1 MEKAIEIKNLS
12 KIYKDVRAVD
22 GLSLTVEK
30 GELFGL
36 LGVNGAGKTTLVKM
50 LSCLVLPT
58 SGDAFVLGSSIIN
71 EADKVKQKIGISP
84 QETAVAK
91 KLTVEEN
98 LDLMAGAHGFDKE
111 KRIKKTEEMIA
122 EFGLE
127 SVRKKAAEKLSGGW
141 QRKLSIAMALVS
153 EPEVLFLD
161 EPTLGLDVFARRELW
176 KVIEELKS
184 KVTVVL
190 TTHYM
195 EEAENLSD
203 RICVMKNGKIIDIG
217 TAKELMKKTNTD
229 KFEDAFI
236 KIVEERK

>member
-58 SGDAFVLGSSIIN
+58 SGDAFVLGSSIIT

-91 KLTVEEN
+91 KLTMEEN

-176 KVIEELKS
+176 KVIEDLKC

-217 TAKELMKKTNTD
+217 TAKELMEKTNTD

-236 KIVEERK
+236 KIVEECK

>member
-58 SGDAFVLGSSIIN
+58 SGDAFVLGSSIIT

-161 EPTLGLDVFARRELW
+161 EPTLGLDVFARRDLW
-176 KVIEELKS
+176 KVIEALKGR
-184 KVTVVL
+184 VTIVL

-236 KIVEERK
+236 KIVEECK

>member
-1 MEKAIEIKNLS
+1 MEKAIEIENLS

-22 GLSLTVEK
+22 GLSLTVKK

-58 SGDAFVLGSSIIN
+58 SGDAFVLGNSIIT

-111 KRIKKTEEMIA
+111 KRAKKTEEMIA

-127 SVRKKAAEKLSGGW
+127 TVRKKAAEKLSGGW

-153 EPEVLFLD
+153 EPDVLFLD

-176 KVIEELKS
+176 KVIEELKG
-184 KVTVVL
+184 KVTIVL

-217 TAKELMKKTNTD
+217 TAKELIQKTNTD

-236 KIVEERK
+236 KIVEECK

>member
-22 GLSLTVEK
+22 GLSLTVK
-30 GELFGL
+30 NGELFGL

-58 SGDAFVLGSSIIN
+58 SGDAFVLGSSIIT
-71 EADKVKQKIGISP
+71 ETDKVKQKIGISP

-111 KRIKKTEEMIA
+111 KRAKKTEEMIA

-127 SVRKKAAEKLSGGW
+127 TVRKKAAEKLSGGW

-153 EPEVLFLD
+153 EPDVLFLD

-176 KVIEELKS
+176 KVIEELKGN
-184 KVTVVL
+184 VTIVL

-217 TAKELMKKTNTD
+217 TAKELMQKTNTD

-236 KIVEERK
+236 KIVEEYK

>member
-22 GLSLTVEK
+22 DLSLTVK
-30 GELFGL
+30 RGELFGL

-58 SGDAFVLGSSIIN
+58 SGDAFVLGNSIIT
-71 EADKVKQKIGISP
+71 ETDKVKQKIGISP

-111 KRIKKTEEMIA
+111 KRAKKTEEMIA

-127 SVRKKAAEKLSGGW
+127 TVRKKAAEKLSGGW

-176 KVIEELKS
+176 KVIEELKG
-184 KVTVVL
+184 KVTIVL

-217 TAKELMKKTNTD
+217 TAKELMQKTNTD

-236 KIVEERK
+236 KIVEECK

>member
-22 GLSLTVEK
+22 DLSLTVKK

-58 SGDAFVLGSSIIN
+58 SGDAFVLGNSIIT
-71 EADKVKQKIGISP
+71 ETDKVKQKIGISP

-111 KRIKKTEEMIA
+111 KRAKKTEEVIA

-127 SVRKKAAEKLSGGW
+127 TVRKKAAEKLSGGW

-176 KVIEELKS
+176 KVIEELKGRI
-184 KVTVVL
+184 TIVL

-217 TAKELMKKTNTD
+217 TAKELMQKTNTD

-236 KIVEERK
+236 KIVEECK

>member
-22 GLSLTVEK
+22 DLSLTVKK

-58 SGDAFVLGSSIIN
+58 SGDAFVLGNSVIT
-71 EADKVKQKIGISP
+71 ETDKVKQKIGISP

-111 KRIKKTEEMIA
+111 KRAKKTEEMIA

-127 SVRKKAAEKLSGGW
+127 TVRKKAAEKLSGGW

-176 KVIEELKS
+176 KVIEELKG
-184 KVTVVL
+184 KVTIVL

-217 TAKELMKKTNTD
+217 TAKELMQKTNTD

-236 KIVEERK
+236 KIVEECK

>member
-22 GLSLTVEK
+22 DLSLTVKK

-58 SGDAFVLGSSIIN
+58 SGDAFVLGNSIIT
-71 EADKVKQKIGISP
+71 ETDKVKQKIGISP

-98 LDLMAGAHGFDKE
+98 LDLMAGAHGFDKD
-111 KRIKKTEEMIA
+111 KRAKTTEEMIA

-127 SVRKKAAEKLSGGW
+127 TVRKKAAEKLSGGW

-176 KVIEELKS
+176 KVIEELKG
-184 KVTVVL
+184 KVTIVL

-217 TAKELMKKTNTD
+217 TAKELMQKTNTD

-236 KIVEERK
+236 KIVEECK

>member
-22 GLSLTVEK
+22 DLSLTVKK

-58 SGDAFVLGSSIIN
+58 SGDAFVLGNSIIT
-71 EADKVKQKIGISP
+71 ETDKVKQKIGISP

-111 KRIKKTEEMIA
+111 KRAKKTEEMIA

-127 SVRKKAAEKLSGGW
+127 TVRKKAAEKLSGGW

-153 EPEVLFLD
+153 EPDVLFLD

-176 KVIEELKS
+176 KVIEELKG
-184 KVTVVL
+184 KVTIVL

-217 TAKELMKKTNTD
+217 TANELMQKTNTD

-236 KIVEERK
+236 KIVEECK

>member
-22 GLSLTVEK
+22 DLSLTVEK

-58 SGDAFVLGSSIIN
+58 SGDAFVLGSSIIT
-71 EADKVKQKIGISP
+71 ETDKVKQKIGISP

-111 KRIKKTEEMIA
+111 KRAKKTEEMIA

-153 EPEVLFLD
+153 EPDVLFLD

-176 KVIEELKS
+176 KVIEELKD
-184 KVTVVL
+184 KVTIVL

-217 TAKELMKKTNTD
+217 TAKELMQKTNTD

-236 KIVEERK
+236 KIVEECK

>member
-58 SGDAFVLGSSIIN
+58 SGDAFVLGSSIIT

-176 KVIEELKS
+176 KVIEDLKC
-184 KVTVVL
+184 KVTIVL

-236 KIVEERK
+236 KIVEECK

>member
-58 SGDAFVLGSSIIN
+58 SGDAFVLGSSIIT

-176 KVIEELKS
+176 KVIEELKGR
-184 KVTVVL
+184 VTIVL

-236 KIVEERK
+236 KIVEECK

>member
-176 KVIEELKS
+176 KVIEELKR

-236 KIVEERK
+236 KIVEECK

>member
-22 GLSLTVEK
+22 DLTLTVKK

-58 SGDAFVLGSSIIN
+58 SGDAFVLGNSIIT
-71 EADKVKQKIGISP
+71 ETDKVKQKIGISP

-111 KRIKKTEEMIA
+111 KRAKKTEEMIA

-127 SVRKKAAEKLSGGW
+127 IVRKKAAEKLSGGW
-141 QRKLSIAMALVS
+141 QRKLGIAMALVS

-176 KVIEELKS
+176 KVIEELKG
-184 KVTVVL
+184 KVTIVL

-217 TAKELMKKTNTD
+217 TAKELMQKTNTD

-236 KIVEERK
+236 KIVEECK

>member
-22 GLSLTVEK
+22 DLSLTVKK

-58 SGDAFVLGSSIIN
+58 SGDAFVLGNSIIT
-71 EADKVKQKIGISP
+71 ETDKVKQKIGISP

-111 KRIKKTEEMIA
+111 KRAKKTEEMIT

-127 SVRKKAAEKLSGGW
+127 TVRKKAAEKLSGGW

-176 KVIEELKS
+176 KVIEELKG
-184 KVTVVL
+184 KVTIVL

-217 TAKELMKKTNTD
+217 TAKELMQKTNTD

-236 KIVEERK
+236 KIVEECK

>member
-1 MEKAIEIKNLS
+1 MEKAIEIENLS

-58 SGDAFVLGSSIIN
+58 SGDAFVLGSSIIT

-176 KVIEELKS
+176 KVIEDLKC

-217 TAKELMKKTNTD
+217 TAKELMEKTNTD

-236 KIVEERK
+236 KIVEECK

>member
-58 SGDAFVLGSSIIN
+58 SGDAFVLGSSIIT

-176 KVIEELKS
+176 KVIEELKGR
-184 KVTVVL
+184 VTIVL

-217 TAKELMKKTNTD
+217 TAKELMQKTNTD

-236 KIVEERK
+236 KIVEECK

>member
-22 GLSLTVEK
+22 DLSLTVK
-30 GELFGL
+30 RGELFGL
-36 LGVNGAGKTTLVKM
+36 LGINGAGKTTLVKM

-58 SGDAFVLGSSIIN
+58 SGDAFVLGNSIIT
-71 EADKVKQKIGISP
+71 ETDKVKQKIGISP

-111 KRIKKTEEMIA
+111 KRAKKNEEMIA

-127 SVRKKAAEKLSGGW
+127 TVRKKAAEKLSGGW

-176 KVIEELKS
+176 KVIEELKG
-184 KVTVVL
+184 KVTIVL

-217 TAKELMKKTNTD
+217 TAKELMQKTNTD

-236 KIVEERK
+236 KIVEECK

>member
-22 GLSLTVEK
+22 DLSLTVKK

-58 SGDAFVLGSSIIN
+58 SGDAFVLGNSIIT
-71 EADKVKQKIGISP
+71 ETDKVKQKIGISP
-84 QETAVAK
+84 QETAVAN

-98 LDLMAGAHGFDKE
+98 LDLMAGAHGFDKD
-111 KRIKKTEEMIA
+111 KRAKTTEEMIA

-127 SVRKKAAEKLSGGW
+127 TVRKKAAEKLSGGW

-176 KVIEELKS
+176 KVIEELKG
-184 KVTVVL
+184 KVTIVL

-217 TAKELMKKTNTD
+217 TAKELMQKTNTD

-236 KIVEERK
+236 KIVEECK

>member
-58 SGDAFVLGSSIIN
+58 SGDAFVLGSSIIT

-176 KVIEELKS
+176 KVIEELKGR
-184 KVTVVL
+184 VTVVL

-236 KIVEERK
+236 KIVEECK

>member
-58 SGDAFVLGSSIIN
+58 SGDAFVLGSSIIT

-122 EFGLE
+122 EFGLD

-176 KVIEELKS
+176 KVIEELKR

-217 TAKELMKKTNTD
+217 TAKDLMKKTNTD

-236 KIVEERK
+236 KIVEECK

>member
-22 GLSLTVEK
+22 GLSLTVKK

-58 SGDAFVLGSSIIN
+58 SGDAFVLGSSIIT
-71 EADKVKQKIGISP
+71 ETDKVKQKIGISP

-111 KRIKKTEEMIA
+111 KRAKKTEEMIA

-127 SVRKKAAEKLSGGW
+127 TVRKKTAEKLSGGW

-153 EPEVLFLD
+153 EPDVLFLD

-176 KVIEELKS
+176 KVIEELKG
-184 KVTVVL
+184 KVTIVL

-217 TAKELMKKTNTD
+217 TAKELIQKTNTD

-236 KIVEERK
+236 KIVEECK

>member
-58 SGDAFVLGSSIIN
+58 SGDAFVLGSSIIT

-217 TAKELMKKTNTD
+217 TAKELMQKTNTD

-236 KIVEERK
+236 KIVEECK

>member
-22 GLSLTVEK
+22 DLSLTVKK

-58 SGDAFVLGSSIIN
+58 SGDAFVLGNSIIT
-71 EADKVKQKIGISP
+71 ETDKVKQKIGISP

-111 KRIKKTEEMIA
+111 KRAKKTEEMIA

-127 SVRKKAAEKLSGGW
+127 TVRKKAAEKLSGGW

-176 KVIEELKS
+176 KVIEELKG
-184 KVTVVL
+184 KVTIVL

-217 TAKELMKKTNTD
+217 TAKELMQKTNTD

-236 KIVEERK
+236 KIVEECK

>member
-22 GLSLTVEK
+22 GLSLTVKK

-58 SGDAFVLGSSIIN
+58 SGDAFVLGSSIIT
-71 EADKVKQKIGISP
+71 ETDKVKQKIGISP

-111 KRIKKTEEMIA
+111 KRAKKTEEMIA

-127 SVRKKAAEKLSGGW
+127 TVRKKAAEKLSGGW

-153 EPEVLFLD
+153 EPDVLFLD

-176 KVIEELKS
+176 KVIEELKGN
-184 KVTVVL
+184 VTIVL

-217 TAKELMKKTNTD
+217 TAKELMQKTNTD

-236 KIVEERK
+236 KIVEEYK

>member
-22 GLSLTVEK
+22 DLSLTVK
-30 GELFGL
+30 RGELFGL

-58 SGDAFVLGSSIIN
+58 SGDAFVLGNSIIT
-71 EADKVKQKIGISP
+71 ETDKVKQKIGISP

-111 KRIKKTEEMIA
+111 KRAKKTEEMIA

-127 SVRKKAAEKLSGGW
+127 TVRKKAAEKLSGGW

-176 KVIEELKS
+176 KVIEELKGRI
-184 KVTVVL
+184 TIVL

-217 TAKELMKKTNTD
+217 TAKELMQKTNTD

-236 KIVEERK
+236 KIVEECK

>member
-1 MEKAIEIKNLS
+1 MEKAIEIKKLS

-22 GLSLTVEK
+22 GLSLTVKK

-58 SGDAFVLGSSIIN
+58 SGDAFVLGSSIIT

-161 EPTLGLDVFARRELW
+161 EPTLGLDVFARRDLW
-176 KVIEELKS
+176 KVIEALKGR
-184 KVTVVL
+184 VTIVL

-195 EEAENLSD
+195 EEAENLSN

-217 TAKELMKKTNTD
+217 TAKELMQKTNTD

-236 KIVEERK
+236 KIVEECK

>member
-22 GLSLTVEK
+22 GLSLTVKK

-58 SGDAFVLGSSIIN
+58 SGDAFVLGSSIIT
-71 EADKVKQKIGISP
+71 ETDKVKQKIGISP

-111 KRIKKTEEMIA
+111 KRAKKTEEMIA

-153 EPEVLFLD
+153 EPDVLFLD

-176 KVIEELKS
+176 KVIEELKD
-184 KVTVVL
+184 KVTIVL

-217 TAKELMKKTNTD
+217 TAKELMQKTNTD

-236 KIVEERK
+236 KIVEECK

>member
-1 MEKAIEIKNLS
+1 MEYAIEMENLS
-12 KIYKDVRAVD
+12 KLYKDVKAVD
-22 GLSLTVEK
+22 GLTLSVKK

-58 SGDAFVLGSSIIN
+58 SGDAKILGKSITA
-71 EADKVKQKIGISP
+71 EPSEVKGVIGISP

-91 KLTVEEN
+91 NLTVEEN
-98 LDLMAGAHGFDKE
+98 LDLMAGAHGLE
-111 KRIKKTEEMIA
+111 KTMRRQRVEEMIK
-122 EFGLE
+122 EFGLQD
-127 SVRKKAAEKLSGGW
+127 VRKKSAGKLSGGW

-153 EPEVLFLD
+153 QPQVLFLD

-176 KVIEELKS
+176 RVIEGLKG
-184 KVTVVL
+184 KITIIL

-195 EEAENLSD
+195 EEAEKLSD
-203 RICVMKNGKIIDIG
+203 RICIMKNGKIIDIG
-217 TAKELMKKTNTD
+217 TSSELVEKTGSA

-236 KIVEERK
+236 KIVEESK

>member
-22 GLSLTVEK
+22 DLSLTVKK

-58 SGDAFVLGSSIIN
+58 SGDAFVLGNSIIT
-71 EADKVKQKIGISP
+71 ETDKVKQKIGISP
-84 QETAVAK
+84 QETAVAN

-111 KRIKKTEEMIA
+111 KRAKKTEEMIA

-127 SVRKKAAEKLSGGW
+127 TVRKKAAEKLSGGW

-176 KVIEELKS
+176 KVIEELKG
-184 KVTVVL
+184 KVTIVL

-217 TAKELMKKTNTD
+217 TAKELMQKTNTD

-236 KIVEERK
+236 KIVEECK

>member
-58 SGDAFVLGSSIIN
+58 SGDAFVLGSSIIT

-176 KVIEELKS
+176 KVIEDLKC

-236 KIVEERK
+236 KIVEECK

>member
-1 MEKAIEIKNLS
+1 MDKALEIKNLS

-22 GLSLTVEK
+22 DLSLTVKK

-58 SGDAFVLGSSIIN
+58 SGDAFVLGNSIIT
-71 EADKVKQKIGISP
+71 ETDKVKQKIGISP

-111 KRIKKTEEMIA
+111 KRAKKTEEMIA

-176 KVIEELKS
+176 KVIEDLKC
-184 KVTVVL
+184 KVTIVL

-217 TAKELMKKTNTD
+217 TAKELMKKTNTN

-236 KIVEERK
+236 KIVEECK

>member
-236 KIVEERK
+236 KIVEECK

>member
-22 GLSLTVEK
+22 GLSLTVKK

-50 LSCLVLPT
+50 LSCLVLTT
-58 SGDAFVLGSSIIN
+58 SGDAFVLGSSIIT
-71 EADKVKQKIGISP
+71 ETDKVKQKIGISP

-111 KRIKKTEEMIA
+111 KRAKKTEEMIA

-127 SVRKKAAEKLSGGW
+127 TVRKKAAEKLSGGW

-153 EPEVLFLD
+153 EPDVLFLD

-176 KVIEELKS
+176 KVIEELKD
-184 KVTVVL
+184 KVTIVL

-217 TAKELMKKTNTD
+217 TAKELMQKTNTD

-236 KIVEERK
+236 KIVEECK

>member
-12 KIYKDVRAVD
+12 KIYKDIRAVD

-58 SGDAFVLGSSIIN
+58 SGDAFVLGSSIIT

-111 KRIKKTEEMIA
+111 KRIKKNEEMIA

-176 KVIEELKS
+176 KVIEELKR

-217 TAKELMKKTNTD
+217 TAKELMQKTNTD

-236 KIVEERK
+236 KIVEECK

>member
-22 GLSLTVEK
+22 DLSLTVEK

-58 SGDAFVLGSSIIN
+58 SGGAFVLGSSIIN

-122 EFGLE
+122 EFGLK

-176 KVIEELKS
+176 KVIEELKR

-236 KIVEERK
+236 KIVEECK

>member
-58 SGDAFVLGSSIIN
+58 SGDAFVLGSSIIT

-141 QRKLSIAMALVS
+141 RRKLSIAMALVS

-176 KVIEELKS
+176 KVIEELKR

-236 KIVEERK
+236 KIVEECK

>member
-58 SGDAFVLGSSIIN
+58 SGDAFVLGSSIIT

-176 KVIEELKS
+176 KVIEELKR

-236 KIVEERK
+236 KIVEECK

>member
-22 GLSLTVEK
+22 DLSLTVKK

-58 SGDAFVLGSSIIN
+58 SGDAFVLGSSIIT
-71 EADKVKQKIGISP
+71 ETDKVKQKIGISP

-111 KRIKKTEEMIA
+111 KRAKKTEEMIV

-127 SVRKKAAEKLSGGW
+127 TVRKKAAEKLSGGW

-176 KVIEELKS
+176 KVIEELKG
-184 KVTVVL
+184 KVTIVL

-217 TAKELMKKTNTD
+217 TAKELMQKTNTD

-236 KIVEERK
+236 KIVEECK